1 MHNHFRCDRLR
12 RRAAAQATV
21 AMPVIALAVA
31 VLASGCG
38 TAGPPQTTGP
48 PGATVQ
54 PPATGP
60 PYATGAPYV
69 TGAPHTTGAPYA
81 TGAPRATATGPAHAT
96 GGPQAAGPPGATVQQ
111 PGTGLTHVTGAP
123 RAAAGLHATA
133 GPQSSAQPTL
143 VQAVH
148 SAAALTAR
156 LPAATTYGTTR
167 AAPQDPAPF
176 KPETGTV
183 LHPTTSRVIY
193 SRPGGPAVAVLPVTE
208 LGSPTWVPV
217 IQSQP
222 SWDRILLPT
231 RPNRSTGWIY
241 LGGGGLQT
249 AYTPYQVDINLSDY
263 RLTILDAGR
272 SLGTW
277 TVAEGAP
284 GTRTPTGR
292 TFVLASL
299 VPLQP
304 TYTPLILPLGTHSDT
319 LNTFGG
325 GPGTVGL
332 HGWPD
337 PAVFGHAVSH
347 GCVRVPSAALRALSR
362 VPLGSSVMIIS

>member
-1 MHNHFRCDRLR
+1 MHNHFRFDRLR
-12 RRAAAQATV
+12 RRAAARATA

-48 PGATVQ
+48 PGDTVQ
-54 PPATGP
+54 PPATGSP
-60 PYATGAPYV
+60 GATIRPA
-69 TGAPHTTGAPYA
+69 ATGAPYA
-81 TGAPRATATGPAHAT
+81 TGAPHAT
-96 GGPQAAGPPGATVQQ
+96 GAANATVR
-111 PGTGLTHVTGAP
+111 PPAT
-123 RAAAGLHATA
+123 GLHATA
-133 GPQSSAQPTL
+133 GPQSSAQPRL
-143 VQAVH
+143 VQAVR
-148 SAAALTAR
+148 SSAALTAR
-156 LPAATTYGTTR
+156 LSAATTYGTTR

-217 IQSQP
+217 VQSQP

-231 RPNRSTGWIY
+231 RPDRSTGWIY

-299 VPLQP
+299 APPQP
-304 TYTPLILPLGTHSDT
+304 TYSPLILPLGTHSNT

-325 GPGTVGL
+325 GPGTVAL